1 MKLSINPGQL
11 PSVVHVPP
19 SKSYANRALILAA
32 LKPGQ
37 VTLKNIPEASD
48 VTFLIDALK
57 RIGLELEVEKDVVHI
72 ANHFPQCE
80 GQGCEIKI
88 GEGGT
93 TARFLASMLV
103 LGSRPYTLV
112 LGNRLKNRPWQE
124 FTQIVN
130 SLGGRAELNEDKLLL
145 QGPVKLPNQLEVDC
159 SQTTQFAS
167 GFQLA
172 CAFSRTEIIPK
183 NLESSQS
190 YWEMTKSLIEFF
202 RKNREYEIPLDWS
215 SASYPMAFAALKHK
229 IQFPLLKVD
238 EHQADSKFLFILRE
252 LNAVFE
258 NVDGI
263 IVKPGESKK
272 DFILDVSD
280 CLDLVPTLC
289 FFLSHI
295 EGTHRLSGT
304 ENLVHKESDRLS
316 EVMKLMEAFG
326 LKSHLENSTLII
338 EGSHSV
344 RGERVD
350 LVLPDDHRM
359 IMSAA
364 LFLRFHEGGSV
375 TPAEAVDKSYPTFFS
390 LFK

>member
-11 PSVVHVPP
+11 PSVIHVPP

-32 LKPGQ
+32 LKPGE
-37 VTLKNIPEASD
+37 VTLTNLPEASD
-48 VTFLIDALK
+48 VTFLIEALK
-57 RIGLELEVEKDVVHI
+57 KIGLELSLDKGTVHVS
-72 ANHFPQCE
+72 NNFPQCE
-80 GQGCEIKI
+80 TQGCEIQI

-93 TARFLASMLV
+93 TARFLASMLI
-103 LGSRPYTLV
+103 LGTKPYTLI

-124 FTQIVN
+124 FTDIVN
-130 SLGGRAELNEDKLLL
+130 TLGGKAELSEDRLFI
-145 QGPVKLPNQLEVDC
+145 QGPVTLPKELKVDC
-159 SQTTQFAS
+159 SKTTQFAS

-172 CAFSRTEIIPK
+172 SSFLKTEIIPE

-190 YWEMTKSLIEFF
+190 YWEMTKNLIEYF
-202 RKNREYEIPLDWS
+202 RTNREYEIPLDWS
-215 SASYPMAFAALKHK
+215 SASYPLAFAALKQK
-229 IQFPLLKVD
+229 IQFPHLKFD
-238 EHQADSKFLFILRE
+238 KYQADSKFLFILRE
-252 LNAVFE
+252 LNAVVE

-263 IVKPGESKK
+263 MVKPGESKK

-280 CLDLVPTLC
+280 CLDLVPTLS

-295 EGTHRLSGT
+295 EGTHKLSGV
-304 ENLVHKESDRLS
+304 ENLVHKESDRLN
-316 EVMKLMEAFG
+316 EVIKLMEAFG

-338 EGSHSV
+338 EGSSFV
-344 RGERVD
+344 RGEKID
-350 LVLPDDHRM
+350 LILPDDHRM

-375 TPAEAVDKSYPTFFS
+375 SPAEAVEKSYPEFFS